1 MKRYL
6 LSLFCMALASTAWA
20 QNQGTALSPMAASN
34 VNQTSIILPGTVV
47 SSAAPAAT
55 GGICSQGSCPQTK
68 TVCVSQPSTVVKT
81 KVLFSSCCETVCA
94 KGCFCLF
101 KKASDCD
108 SCQADGTCGHPYVKR
123 DLYKRVEKTECP
135 SFKCVP
141 AQVPVCTPAPCA
153 ASCAANGVCTGSV
166 VAVNGT
172 PVPLI
177 PATGSQEM
185 PPTAQLAITTSSGV
199 VVGTPV
205 SARPSLGFVTVP

>member
-20 QNQGTALSPMAASN
+20 QNQGTVQSPVAAAN
-34 VNQTSIILPGTVV
+34 VSQTTIILPGTVV
-47 SSAAPAAT
+47 STAAPAAT

-68 TVCVSQPSTVVKT
+68 TVCVSQPATVVKT

-94 KGCFCLF
+94 KGCCSLF

-135 SFKCVP
+135 SIKCVP
-141 AQVPVCTPAPCA
+141 AQVPACAAPCA
-153 ASCAANGVCTGSV
+153 ANCASGICTGSV

-172 PVPLI
+172 PVSQMS
-177 PATGSQEM
+177 ATGSQVM
-185 PPTAQLAITTSSGV
+185 PTTARLAITTSPGV
-199 VVGTPV
+199 VVGAPV
-205 SARPSLGFVTVP
+205 SMQPSIGFVTQP